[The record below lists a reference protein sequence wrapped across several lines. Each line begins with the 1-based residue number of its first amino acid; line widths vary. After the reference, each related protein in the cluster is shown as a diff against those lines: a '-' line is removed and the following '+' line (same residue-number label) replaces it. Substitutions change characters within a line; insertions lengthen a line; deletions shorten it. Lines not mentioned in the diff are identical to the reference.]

1 MELQSNMQQ
10 VELNSVWQ
18 IESLDGLNDGLYRVL
33 QQHTADRII
42 ILFPLVESKALQ
54 QIGRAHV

>member
-1 MELQSNMQQ
+1 MQQ